1 VVVVVA
7 RAPEKTCS
15 SFLFRSL
22 AASPA
27 LLVRASDHNAH
38 SRAGAGGAIR

>member
-7 RAPEKTCS
+7 RAPEKTFPFCS
-15 SFLFRSL
+15 
-22 AASPA
+22 AALP
-27 LLVRASDHNAH
+27 LPLHCFVRASDHNAH